1 MFKKK
6 LSSLIQSLDLSF
18 LLGLAGTVGFYAF
31 VMQPHMHGTLL
42 HRYTAEHPVEYVI
55 VWMFIW
61 GSIDVALKALAFP
74 REFFAIRSGLIP
86 SRNGREPATQ
96 AAVLLAGVKSH
107 ARWLLE
113 SRIGQRIQKS
123 LEHVVENGS
132 GDDYREHVKYL
143 ADKAEDD
150 RYARYTLVRFIIG
163 VTPILGFLGTV
174 VHFGTALSGI
184 SFDQM
189 ADRLSDIVSEMGQAF
204 NTTTAALAASMSMM
218 FAMFL
223 CERIEIGIDRHIE
236 RFAEHELLNRFETH
250 RQNLS
255 PFLAIVQSA
264 NEEALRSIGTTLDRQ
279 VGQWTESLDRVFRR
293 FDERDRQAATAWEG
307 ALQRI
312 QERQFEL
319 QSEGEARV
327 ARMLNEIDQRQSDHA
342 HEVRKS
348 LEGIIL
354 LRQDVRELGQ
364 LLADLAQGEGRLLD
378 LQHSLT
384 NNLRVLHE
392 TQQID
397 EALHGLTAAIHL
409 LTSRHKQGG
418 TPGAAAA

>member
-1 MFKKK
+1 MLTKKI
-6 LSSLIQSLDLSF
+6 SSLIQSLDLSF

-61 GSIDVALKALAFP
+61 GSVDIALKALAFP
-74 REFFAIRSGLIP
+74 REFFAVRAGLVP
-86 SRNGREPATQ
+86 PRNGREPVSQ
-96 AAVLLAGVKSH
+96 AAELLAGVKSR
-107 ARWLLE
+107 ARWLLD
-113 SRIGQRIQKS
+113 SRIGQRILKS

-223 CERIEIGIDRHIE
+223 CERIEIGIDRHVE

-255 PFLAIVQSA
+255 PFLAVVQSA

-279 VGQWTESLDRVFRR
+279 VGQWSESLDRVFQR
-293 FDERDRQAATAWEG
+293 FDERDRHAAAAWEA
-307 ALQRI
+307 ALLKI
-312 QERQFEL
+312 QERQFQL

-327 ARMLNEIDQRQSDHA
+327 AKMLGEIDQRQAEHA
-342 HEVRKS
+342 LEIRKS
-348 LEGIIL
+348 LEGIVL
-354 LRQDVRELGQ
+354 LRNDVRELGQ
-364 LLADLAQGEGRLLD
+364 NLSEVAEGEGRLWE
-378 LQHSLT
+378 LQQVLT

-397 EALHGLTAAIHL
+397 DALHGLTAAIHL
-409 LTSRHKQGG
+409 LTTRHKQG
-418 TPGAAAA
+418 TPPGAAAA